1 MTVAETSIRAYHEH
15 RDTGKLGKQAQ
26 HILTCMDPMESYS
39 RRELAK
45 ICNLELS
52 SICGRVNE
60 LLAVDLVREAP
71 PRKCLIT
78 GKMIKPV
85 FKVLLF

>member
-26 HILTCMDPMESYS
+26 HILNSMYFGESYS

-45 ICNLELS
+45 ESGLELS
-52 SICGRVNE
+52 SVCGRVNE

-71 PRKCLIT
+71 PRKCSIT